1 MSATLTYVGIGAA
14 LATVVGIFAIAVL
27 FLQTA
32 RRYVDLTEKR
42 LELLREGEAF
52 LLKVVQR
59 QGRALE
65 ESREREAQR
74 QAWVPEMVGYPLGR
88 QAGEEP
94 PAGRRPEDS
103 DRRVRETPSADDPPA
118 EVREQR
124 REKAPQA
131 DETISR
137 PKDNA
142 PLLGVQVPHPDDDV
156 PGRGW
161 NKSPARFFQKCYDR
175 YLEHYEGYVRLAER
189 LHSSS
194 DEAGAGPG
202 TLTRREWEDKL
213 RRAYDAI
220 ERTTQRLDMLEEHYP
235 ELATDSDRISS
246 RIGTAR
252 LHASLEERF
261 GRLG

>member
-1 MSATLTYVGIGAA
+1 MSATLMYVGIGAA

-74 QAWVPEMVGYPLGR
+74 QVWVPEMVGYPLGR

-161 NKSPARFFQKCYDR
+161 NKSR
-175 YLEHYEGYVRLAER
+175 
-189 LHSSS
+189 
-194 DEAGAGPG
+194 PG
-202 TLTRREWEDKL
+202 
-213 RRAYDAI
+213 
-220 ERTTQRLDMLEEHYP
+220 
-235 ELATDSDRISS
+235 SS
-246 RIGTAR
+246 RSATTGTSSTTRATYGSPR
-252 LHASLEERF
+252 GCTAAAMRP
-261 GRLG
+261 GRVRAPSRGGSGRTSSAGRTMP